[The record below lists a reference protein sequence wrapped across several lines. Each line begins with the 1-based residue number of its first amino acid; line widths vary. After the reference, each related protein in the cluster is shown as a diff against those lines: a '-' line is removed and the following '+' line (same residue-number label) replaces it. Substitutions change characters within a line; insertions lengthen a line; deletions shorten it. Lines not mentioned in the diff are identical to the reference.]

1 MKLYSASKF
10 LVCSTMNSNVGSF
23 GTNFQFHVCCKDC
36 NDHVAYLDMQ
46 TYYGELL
53 KMNLFNQT
61 VLPLGLGMKLT

>member
-1 MKLYSASKF
+1 MWVP
-10 LVCSTMNSNVGSF
+10 LVQISSF
-23 GTNFQFHVCCKDC
+23 MFYCKDC

-53 KMNLFNQT
+53 KMDLVYQT